1 MSLINPN
8 AKEMLEMRVSG
19 ATFQEIA
26 NKYGVSRQAVH
37 QTLNSYMARLQ
48 GKRYALDV
56 DKIIYKGIAE
66 WFLENP
72 NESITSFSKRVLGC
86 DSGQRSGAIKRGLI
100 GENETYFTINQIKKI
115 CEVVGKPFEEVFE
128 LRGEEE

>member
-8 AKEMLEMRVSG
+8 AKEMLEMRVNG

-26 NKYGVSRQAVH
+26 NKYGISRQAVH

-56 DKIIYKGIAE
+56 DKIIFKGIAE
-66 WFLENP
+66 WFFENP
-72 NESITSFSKRVLGC
+72 DESMSSFSRKVFGY
-86 DSGQRSGAIKRGLI
+86 DTGAKVKDVRMNLY
-100 GENETYFTINQIKKI
+100 GEYTVYFSIEQIKKI
-115 CEVVGKPFEEVFE
+115 CEVIGKPFEEVFE
-128 LRGEEE
+128 LRGVEE